1 MIDRDKNLIC
11 PISNN
16 KKFEKLFSLND
27 FPIYMGVVN
36 KNKKYEYLD
45 QVFRINKSSGTVQI
59 YPRVPLKKLYFKSHG
74 SGKIGNIWKNHH
86 QKFFSFINKYLQN
99 DVLEIGGGHNSISNI
114 FNKTKKNTNVNITSF
129 DPNGITLKN
138 VNHKLIKDF
147 FNSKNLKKY
156 KVKKKFNL
164 ILHSHLF
171 EHIYSPRNF
180 LKLINQILDEK
191 GHHVFSVPNI
201 GKMIKNGYA
210 NGMNFEHPFF
220 LDEKMLDYLLKKEN
234 FKIIKKIYFQS
245 SHSIFYLTKK
255 TKTKYKK
262 NFSFYSKNKRIFKI
276 LNNKWKSDISNINK
290 KIKSKK
296 NVFIFGAHIFS
307 QNLIFNKLNVGKI
320 KYVLDNDPDKINNY
334 LYGTDLKV
342 KSPKILKKYKFP
354 TVILRAGP
362 YNSEIKKNILKFIN
376 KKTTFI

>member
-1 MIDRDKNLIC
+1 
-11 PISNN
+11 
-16 KKFEKLFSLND
+16 
-27 FPIYMGVVN
+27 
-36 KNKKYEYLD
+36 
-45 QVFRINKSSGTVQI
+45 
-59 YPRVPLKKLYFKSHG
+59 
-74 SGKIGNIWKNHH
+74 
-86 QKFFSFINKYLQN
+86 
-99 DVLEIGGGHNSISNI
+99 
-114 FNKTKKNTNVNITSF
+114 
-129 DPNGITLKN
+129 
-138 VNHKLIKDF
+138 
-147 FNSKNLKKY
+147 
-156 KVKKKFNL
+156 
-164 ILHSHLF
+164 
-171 EHIYSPRNF
+171 
-180 LKLINQILDEK
+180 
-191 GHHVFSVPNI
+191 
-201 GKMIKNGYA
+201 
-210 NGMNFEHPFF
+210 
-220 LDEKMLDYLLKKEN
+220 MLDYLLKKEN

-245 SHSIFYLTKK
+245 SNSIFYLTKK